1 MIKNID
7 FSQLWDI
14 PLKQKELG
22 LQNYDNIKLIE
33 FDWFSINVTIF
44 NSWIVIALITLCSWL
59 GTRNLKN
66 TREISRFQTLIEAL
80 VLWLKKESS
89 EISGSKTNQ
98 YLGMAMGLF
107 CFIFVCNLLTFFP
120 WFRTPTASMS
130 TTMAL
135 AMVVFIAVPYFS
147 IKNAGLKNYLKKF
160 IDPIPLLL
168 PMNIFS
174 EVFSILAMGLRLFG
188 NVLSGVMFASI
199 LSAFIP
205 FIAPLT
211 MQTLGLMTG
220 SIQAYIFALLA
231 IVYSS
236 SVKEE
241 IVPEE
246 DVND

>member
-59 GTRNLKN
+59 ATRNLKN
-66 TREISRFQTLIEAL
+66 TREISRFQTLIEAV

>member
-59 GTRNLKN
+59 ATRNLKN

-147 IKNAGLKNYLKKF
+147 IKNAGLKNYLKNK
-160 IDPIPLLL
+160 
-168 PMNIFS
+168 
-174 EVFSILAMGLRLFG
+174 
-188 NVLSGVMFASI
+188 
-199 LSAFIP
+199 
-205 FIAPLT
+205 IA
-211 MQTLGLMTG
+211 
-220 SIQAYIFALLA
+220 I
-231 IVYSS
+231 
-236 SVKEE
+236 
-241 IVPEE
+241 
-246 DVND
+246 